1 VITSSC
7 AANEKGRTVIDR
19 IFALRIVRWQFK
31 LSYVLVAYLLA
42 IALVQLVGLTGAAP
56 GALEAVGNLLYLLA
70 FLYGA
75 RIFRG
80 SDEALAAPR
89 PWWKMTSKSTLSQRL
104 GILFAFLTTLYI
116 ADIALGLSPDPRL
129 NKAFGGPE
137 QLGIVIQSVFL
148 YGVLAFLYINSGMRL
163 RRLERR

>member
-1 VITSSC
+1 
-7 AANEKGRTVIDR
+7 VIDR

-31 LSYVLVAYLLA
+31 LSYALVAYLVAVAVAQVVSLA
-42 IALVQLVGLTGAAP
+42 GGAL
-56 GALEAVGNLLYLLA
+56 GALEAAENILFLLA

-89 PWWKMTSKSTLSQRL
+89 PWWKMTSKPTLSRRL
-104 GILFAFLTTLYI
+104 GILFAFLTTLYL
-116 ADIALGLSPDPRL
+116 ADITLGLSPDPRL

-137 QLGIVIQSVFL
+137 QLGIAIQSLLL
-148 YGVLAFLYINSGMRL
+148 YAVLAVLYINSGIRL
-163 RRLERR
+163 KRLQGR